1 MADIMIDNWTL
12 QRAAI
17 SINDT
22 YEKISSPNEEYVKLI
37 EALVLWDHV
46 YFIDNEYSQ
55 YWKKFLYRFGYEKYL
70 SPFAIPKEEN
80 ISVHSLGDIENSII
94 SEKALMYSTF
104 CNKHNISYAY
114 VGERRAFDKVESI
127 IYDTAGQP
135 HTKSFVEEN
144 GIPSNNPTNSKKVQK
159 KSHYDDDAWIIRTAI
174 SQYENDDGVYSDIY
188 EVVGNISEKMP

>member
-1 MADIMIDNWTL
+1 MT
-12 QRAAI
+12 
-17 SINDT
+17 INI
-22 YEKISSPNEEYVKLI
+22 KNYVIQEL
-37 EALVLWDHV
+37 EA
-46 YFIDNEYSQ
+46 
-55 YWKKFLYRFGYEKYL
+55 
-70 SPFAIPKEEN
+70 
-80 ISVHSLGDIENSII
+80 
-94 SEKALMYSTF
+94 
-104 CNKHNISYAY
+104 YAY

>member
-1 MADIMIDNWTL
+1 MSPARRPPSVTL
-12 QRAAI
+12 RPRKNGTI
-17 SINDT
+17 
-22 YEKISSPNEEYVKLI
+22 
-37 EALVLWDHV
+37 
-46 YFIDNEYSQ
+46 
-55 YWKKFLYRFGYEKYL
+55 RF
-70 SPFAIPKEEN
+70 
-80 ISVHSLGDIENSII
+80 
-94 SEKALMYSTF
+94 ST
-104 CNKHNISYAY
+104 
-114 VGERRAFDKVESI
+114 FDKVESI

>member
-1 MADIMIDNWTL
+1 MVSFPSILTSTTTC
-12 QRAAI
+12 AI
-17 SINDT
+17 VI
-22 YEKISSPNEEYVKLI
+22 
-37 EALVLWDHV
+37 VLA
-46 YFIDNEYSQ
+46 S
-55 YWKKFLYRFGYEKYL
+55 K
-70 SPFAIPKEEN
+70 S
-80 ISVHSLGDIENSII
+80 
-94 SEKALMYSTF
+94 
-104 CNKHNISYAY
+104 
-114 VGERRAFDKVESI
+114 FDKVESI